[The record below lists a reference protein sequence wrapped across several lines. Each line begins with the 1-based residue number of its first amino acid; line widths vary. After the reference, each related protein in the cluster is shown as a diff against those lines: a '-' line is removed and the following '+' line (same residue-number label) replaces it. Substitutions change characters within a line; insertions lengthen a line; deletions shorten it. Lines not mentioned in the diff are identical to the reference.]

1 MLTPDPAA
9 LPAEVKAL
17 YPFEVQGW
25 TTPDGVMR
33 FVDHGPRAGQ
43 PVVLLHGNPSWSFL
57 WRDLILALAAK
68 GFRVIAPDHLGM
80 GLSARPDRFLR
91 LDDRIRAVQ
100 GLVDHLGL
108 KQFHLGVHDWGG
120 AIGFGL
126 ATRMPERV
134 GRILVT
140 NTGAFLSDRIPAR
153 IALCRAPVIGRL
165 IAQHLDGFAWP
176 ATWMAVEKPLPKA
189 VKAGFLAPYGSIARR
204 KAVADF
210 VADIPMEADHPT
222 RPVLAAVEAALPDLR
237 GKPMLLLWG
246 LRDFCFD
253 RSFLE
258 GFERRFPGAQK
269 RLFPEAGHYVLE
281 DSGQAGIQAAVDF
294 LAASE

>member
-17 YPFEVQGW
+17 YPFAVQEW
-25 TTPDGVMR
+25 ASPDGVMR
-33 FVDHGPRAGQ
+33 YVDHGPREGQ

-57 WRDLILALAAK
+57 WRDLILALAGK

-176 ATWMAVEKPLPKA
+176 ATWMAVEKPLPEA

-222 RPVLAAVEAALPDLR
+222 RPVLAAVEAALPGLR

-258 GFERRFPGAQK
+258 GFERRFPAAQK

-281 DSGQAGIQAAVDF
+281 DSGQDGIQAAVDF
-294 LAASE
+294 LSASD